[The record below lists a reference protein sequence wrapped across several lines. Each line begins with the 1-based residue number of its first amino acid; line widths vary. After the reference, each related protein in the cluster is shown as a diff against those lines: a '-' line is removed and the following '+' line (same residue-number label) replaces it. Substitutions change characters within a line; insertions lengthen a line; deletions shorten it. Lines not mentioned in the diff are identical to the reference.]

1 MLQVGLLAAGE
12 LLSCHELGNELQPCG
27 SRKGTAA
34 GFKENQMVVSR
45 VAAIEVA
52 GVARAGEL
60 LAVGG
65 FPQGAD
71 GVSDGLKS

>member
-1 MLQVGLLAAGE
+1 
-12 LLSCHELGNELQPCG
+12 
-27 SRKGTAA
+27 
-34 GFKENQMVVSR
+34 MVISR
-45 VAAIEVA
+45 VPSIEVT

-65 FPQGAD
+65 FPQCAD